1 MLHRTLIA
9 STAGAAVVA
18 LVAPGPAQAQAA
30 RCRAADLA
38 VRIGHTHAGAGQRW
52 ASLHVRNRT
61 HSTCR
66 TYGYVGL
73 RLLDGRGNKL
83 PTDVVRTRHDARR
96 EVELQPQDD
105 AYTIVHWGAVAGA
118 GESENGA
125 CEPTPARLEV
135 TPPDGTRQ
143 LVTAWRDGPVCEQ
156 GRLEIEPLH
165 DRPKLRTRASWPL
178 VRRGERSNRVRVVQ
192 RLLDAHGRRLLVD
205 GIYGPGTTGAV
216 RTFQSGHHLRR
227 DGVVGASTWKRLIDR
242 VRRGDRGDAVLAAQ
256 RLLRAHGDY
265 HGHLDGIFG
274 PSTQH
279 AVRSFQRGAGLHVD
293 GNVGSRTWR
302 ELLSR

>member
-1 MLHRTLIA
+1 MLHRTLT
-9 STAGAAVVA
+9 STAAAAVA
-18 LVAPGPAQAQAA
+18 IAAAGPAQARPP

-73 RLLDGRGNKL
+73 RLLDGQGNNL

-96 EVELQPQDD
+96 DVQLQPQDD
-105 AYTIVHWGAVAGA
+105 AYTDVHWGAVAGS
-118 GESENGA
+118 GEPESGA
-125 CEPTPARLEV
+125 CELTPAKLQV
-135 TPPDGTRQ
+135 TPPDGTHQ

-165 DRPKLRTRASWPL
+165 DRPELRPHTSWPV
-178 VRRGERSNRVRVVQ
+178 VRRGDRSTTVRVIQ

-227 DGVVGASTWKRLIDR
+227 DGVVGAGTWKRLI
-242 VRRGDRGDAVLAAQ
+242 VHVHRGDRGDAVRAAQ
-256 RLLRAHGDY
+256 RLLRASGDY
-265 HGHLDGIFG
+265 DGRLDGIFG
-274 PSTQH
+274 ARTRR
-279 AVRSFQRGAGLHVD
+279 AVRRFQRDAELRID
-293 GNVGSRTWR
+293 GIVGSRTWR
-302 ELLSR
+302 ALLSH